1 MVDRHISVPGRFT
14 GGDFSEWIQCFEIC
28 SAANEW
34 DEDAMARKLP
44 TLLEKEVLVCWLDI
58 PAETKKIFKDV
69 KQLLVEKLR
78 PSGFVAF
85 AEFQARKLRPG
96 ETALLYVHELKRLLE
111 DAMPNLDADSQDRIL
126 FQQLLAGLPDDC
138 SRTLRAIPEIKT
150 TADAVSRARLLM
162 TVSHQA
168 SVPTVASVN
177 AGKDSQTAAIDT
189 LQGHVMHLTEQM
201 SSLVDRLDGLS
212 VAAVARPQS
221 SDGRSIIRCFK
232 CHRTGHIS
240 RNCRQQQVTCH
251 NCDRPGHIARNCRQQ
266 PSENGIGMVA
276 RAPAHPDS
284 F

>member
-14 GGDFSEWIQCFEIC
+14 GGDSVSGFSVLRL
-28 SAANEW
+28 AHAVANEW
-34 DEDAMARKLP
+34 DEDATARKLP
-44 TLLEKEVLVCWLDI
+44 TLLEKEALVCWLDI

-69 KQLLVEKLR
+69 KRLLIEKLR

-96 ETALLYVHELKRLLE
+96 ETALLYVHDLKRLLE

-138 SRTLRAIPEIKT
+138 SRALRAT

-177 AGKDSQTAAIDT
+177 AGKIHRQ
-189 LQGHVMHLTEQM
+189 Q
-201 SSLVDRLDGLS
+201 LS
-212 VAAVARPQS
+212 TP
-221 SDGRSIIRCFK
+221 FK
-232 CHRTGHIS
+232 AMLGTSRNRCHR
-240 RNCRQQQVTCH
+240 
-251 NCDRPGHIARNCRQQ
+251 
-266 PSENGIGMVA
+266 
-276 RAPAHPDS
+276 
-284 F
+284 

>member
-1 MVDRHISVPGRFT
+1 M
-14 GGDFSEWIQCFEIC
+14 
-28 SAANEW
+28 N
-34 DEDAMARKLP
+34 
-44 TLLEKEVLVCWLDI
+44 
-58 PAETKKIFKDV
+58 KKIFKDV
-69 KQLLVEKLR
+69 KRLLIEKLR

-138 SRTLRAIPEIKT
+138 SRAEIKT
-150 TADAVSRARLLM
+150 TADAVSRVRLLM

-201 SSLVDRLDGLS
+201 SSLVDRQLARRFKRCCSGAALMGGLS
-212 VAAVARPQS
+212 SGA
-221 SDGRSIIRCFK
+221 
-232 CHRTGHIS
+232 
-240 RNCRQQQVTCH
+240 
-251 NCDRPGHIARNCRQQ
+251 
-266 PSENGIGMVA
+266 
-276 RAPAHPDS
+276 
-284 F
+284 